1 LLLHTVL
8 RFAPDVDN
16 GRLWCAP
23 QVPDRYLPLR
33 VSGLRVGKSRL
44 AIDVAHGG
52 FEITGIEPVTID
64 VIPTPRPA
72 GSG

>member
-1 LLLHTVL
+1 
-8 RFAPDVDN
+8 
-16 GRLWCAP
+16 
-23 QVPDRYLPLR
+23 VPDRYLPLR